1 MDKSAL
7 KEKRRETVIGLLKGM
22 TIQENAKEG
31 FDKEDV
37 YGCIQELCNLY
48 EEHIEE
54 LEMNYEAEIG
64 ELTKRYQKYDEN
76 NELYI
81 SLIMEAKKSSN
92 DIINQ
97 AKTQVEEILA
107 AGKEQIALQEEQLE
121 QFKADSEMQKQALM
135 TELQTAKDVAEAEKA
150 TMRVEVEAEKEK
162 LEAIKSKYRQQAS
175 AMEDEFAEIRTNV
188 LRTSARLD
196 VLKAQVEEETP
207 EIQWDVI
214 EADAVSI
221 PASDVEVDDVID
233 VADYAE
239 DEKALEE
246 ALSSDDAF
254 AETFFKSEI
263 LENMPAAAEAE
274 AGAAEAG
281 MPEEQ
286 EIPAGEFRVYDAPE
300 AVLPTS
306 DVVVE
311 APTSEAIGADILT
324 VTPEAA
330 EPAAEVT
337 EAEVTVEEVIAAP
350 EPVEAE
356 PAETEPAA
364 EDTAQIDDDID
375 ALLDEISFEDLLDDN
390 LSDSEEITADDTE
403 IIEEIS
409 LDEVEGFD
417 AAAEE
422 KTADAAAADI
432 PEEISFESLEAL
444 FKDEK

>member
-7 KEKRRETVIGLLKGM
+7 KEKRRETVIGLLQGM

-214 EADAVSI
+214 EAEAVSM

-239 DEKALEE
+239 NEKALEE

-274 AGAAEAG
+274 AGAAEAE

-300 AVLPTS
+300 AVIPES

-311 APTSEAIGADILT
+311 APTAVEIEEDIPAEI
-324 VTPEAA
+324 PEDA
-330 EPAAEVT
+330 EPAA
-337 EAEVTVEEVIAAP
+337 
-350 EPVEAE
+350 AE

-364 EDTAQIDDDID
+364 EDAPQIDDDID

-390 LSDSEEITADDTE
+390 LSDSEEIPAEDTA

>member
-214 EADAVSI
+214 EAEAVSM

-274 AGAAEAG
+274 AGAAEAE

-300 AVLPTS
+300 AVIPES

-311 APTSEAIGADILT
+311 APTAVEIEEDIPAEI
-324 VTPEAA
+324 PEDAEPAAA
-330 EPAAEVT
+330 EPAET
-337 EAEVTVEEVIAAP
+337 
-350 EPVEAE
+350 E

-364 EDTAQIDDDID
+364 EDAPQIDDDID

-390 LSDSEEITADDTE
+390 LSDSEEIPAEDTA

-417 AAAEE
+417 AADEE

>member
-214 EADAVSI
+214 EAEAVSM

-274 AGAAEAG
+274 AGAAEAE

-300 AVLPTS
+300 AVIPES

-311 APTSEAIGADILT
+311 APAAVEIEEDLPAEI
-324 VTPEAA
+324 PEDA
-330 EPAAEVT
+330 EPAA
-337 EAEVTVEEVIAAP
+337 
-350 EPVEAE
+350 AE

-364 EDTAQIDDDID
+364 EDAPQIDDDID

-390 LSDSEEITADDTE
+390 LSDSEEIPAEDTA

>member
-214 EADAVSI
+214 EAEAVSM

-274 AGAAEAG
+274 AGAAEAE

-300 AVLPTS
+300 AVIPES

-311 APTSEAIGADILT
+311 APAAVEIEEDIPAEI
-324 VTPEAA
+324 PEDA
-330 EPAAEVT
+330 EPAA
-337 EAEVTVEEVIAAP
+337 
-350 EPVEAE
+350 AE
-356 PAETEPAA
+356 PAETEPAE
-364 EDTAQIDDDID
+364 EDTPQIDDDID

-390 LSDSEEITADDTE
+390 LSDSEEIPAEDTA

>member
-214 EADAVSI
+214 EAEAVSM

-274 AGAAEAG
+274 ADAAEAE

-300 AVLPTS
+300 AVIPES

-311 APTSEAIGADILT
+311 APTAVEIEEDIPAEI
-324 VTPEAA
+324 PEDA
-330 EPAAEVT
+330 EPAA
-337 EAEVTVEEVIAAP
+337 
-350 EPVEAE
+350 AE

-364 EDTAQIDDDID
+364 EDAPHIDDDID

-390 LSDSEEITADDTE
+390 LSDSEEIPAEDTA

-422 KTADAAAADI
+422 KTTDAAAADI

>member
-214 EADAVSI
+214 EAEAVSM

-274 AGAAEAG
+274 AGAAEAE

-300 AVLPTS
+300 AVIPES

-311 APTSEAIGADILT
+311 APTAVEIEEDIPAEI
-324 VTPEAA
+324 PEDA
-330 EPAAEVT
+330 EPAA
-337 EAEVTVEEVIAAP
+337 
-350 EPVEAE
+350 AE
-356 PAETEPAA
+356 PAETEPAE
-364 EDTAQIDDDID
+364 EDTPQIDDDID

-390 LSDSEEITADDTE
+390 LSDSEEIPAEDTA

>member
-22 TIQENAKEG
+22 TIQKNAKEG

-54 LEMNYEAEIG
+54 LEVNYEAEIG

-214 EADAVSI
+214 DAETVAI

-233 VADYAE
+233 VADFAE
-239 DEKALEE
+239 NEKALEE
-246 ALSSDDAF
+246 AISSDDAF

-263 LENMPAAAEAE
+263 LENMPAAAAGTEAD
-274 AGAAEAG
+274 AAETAAT
-281 MPEEQ
+281 EDVEAS
-286 EIPAGEFRVYDAPE
+286 AGEFRVYDAPE
-300 AVLPTS
+300 AVLPTG

-311 APTSEAIGADILT
+311 AP
-324 VTPEAA
+324 AA
-330 EPAAEVT
+330 EEIPTEIPVAEG
-337 EAEVTVEEVIAAP
+337 
-350 EPVEAE
+350 PVEAE
-356 PAETEPAA
+356 PVAGEPAA
-364 EDTAQIDDDID
+364 ENNEQIDDDID
-375 ALLDEISFEDLLDDN
+375 ALLDEISFEDLLDDS
-390 LSDSEEITADDTE
+390 LSDSDEIPADDTE

-409 LDEVEGFD
+409 LDEVEGFE
-417 AAAEE
+417 AAADEN
-422 KTADAAAADI
+422 TADATAADI

>member
-214 EADAVSI
+214 EAEAVSM

-274 AGAAEAG
+274 AGAVEAE
-281 MPEEQ
+281 MSEEQ

-300 AVLPTS
+300 AVIPES

-311 APTSEAIGADILT
+311 APTAVEIEEDIPAEI
-324 VTPEAA
+324 PEDA
-330 EPAAEVT
+330 EPAA
-337 EAEVTVEEVIAAP
+337 
-350 EPVEAE
+350 AE

-364 EDTAQIDDDID
+364 EDAPQIDDDID

-390 LSDSEEITADDTE
+390 LSDSEEIPAEDTA